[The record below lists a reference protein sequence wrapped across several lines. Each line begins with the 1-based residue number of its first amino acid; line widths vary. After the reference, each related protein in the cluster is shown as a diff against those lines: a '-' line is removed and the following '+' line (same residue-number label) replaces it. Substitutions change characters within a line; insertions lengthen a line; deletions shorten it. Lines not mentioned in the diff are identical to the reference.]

1 MNPGTPIKAD
11 SRRQEDS
18 MFVILYSC
26 DRMPNMNSLL
36 EACLGSQSQ
45 RISSM
50 VTWPHTLG
58 YNTIMG
64 VWNEEVVHLMAGSR
78 GRGGT

>member
-1 MNPGTPIKAD
+1 
-11 SRRQEDS
+11 
-18 MFVILYSC
+18 
-26 DRMPNMNSLL
+26 MPNMNSLL

-58 YNTIMG
+58 HNTIMG